1 LGKER
6 SQSAAG
12 IGYANAKPAA
22 GRPFERR
29 EMLVILKKNYEEI
42 SSEAARMV
50 AAVVRNNRAATLGLA
65 TGATILGVYKELVR
79 LHKEEALDFSRAV
92 TFNLDEYLGLAA
104 DHPESFHYFMRE
116 NFFAHVNIR
125 PENTHIPDGRVGGDY
140 EKYCAA
146 YEASIRKAGRIDL
159 QILGIGRNG
168 HIGFNEPTSSLASRT
183 RLKVLNK
190 ETLEDNRKSFRPG
203 EEIPC
208 CAITMGIGT
217 ILEAKKIILL
227 ATGAAKADAVAKAI
241 EGPVTSSLTAS
252 ALQLHPDVTFILD
265 EDAASELTQREYYR
279 QVLEMTKIYTPS
291 RLE

>member
-1 LGKER
+1 MLRETGCR
-6 SQSAAG
+6 QA
-12 IGYANAKPAA
+12 
-22 GRPFERR
+22 FERR

-42 SSEAARMV
+42 SNEAARMAA
-50 AAVVRNNRAATLGLA
+50 AAVHNNPAATLGLA
-65 TGATILGVYKELVR
+65 SGTTMLGVYKELVR
-79 LHKEEALDFSRAV
+79 LHKEEALDFSRVV

-104 DHPESFHYFMRE
+104 NHPESFHYFMRE

-125 PENTHIPDGRVGGDY
+125 PGNTYIPDGKVSGDY

-146 YEASIRKAGRIDL
+146 YEESIRKAGGIDL
-159 QILGIGRNG
+159 QLLGIGRNG
-168 HIGFNEPTSSLASRT
+168 HVGFNEPTSSLASRT

-190 ETLEDNRKSFRPG
+190 ETLEDNRKSFPRG
-203 EEIPC
+203 EEIPR

-227 ATGAAKADAVAKAI
+227 ATGAAKSEAVAKAI
-241 EGPVTSSLTAS
+241 EGPVTASLTAS

-279 QVLEMTKIYTPS
+279 QVLEMTKLYTPS

>member
-1 LGKER
+1 
-6 SQSAAG
+6 
-12 IGYANAKPAA
+12 
-22 GRPFERR
+22 
-29 EMLVILKKNYEEI
+29 MLVILKKNYEEI

-50 AAVVRNNRAATLGLA
+50 AAAVRNNPAATLGLA
-65 TGATILGVYKELVR
+65 SGATMLGVYKELVR
-79 LHKEEALDFSRAV
+79 LHKEEALDFSHVV

-104 DHPESFHYFMRE
+104 DHLESFHYFMRE

-125 PENTHIPDGRVGGDY
+125 HKNTHIPDGKVSGNY

-146 YEASIRKAGRIDL
+146 YEESIRKSGGIDL

-168 HIGFNEPTSSLASRT
+168 HVGFNEPTSSLASRT

-190 ETLEDNRKSFRPG
+190 ETLEDNRRSFPSG
-203 EEIPC
+203 EEIPR

-227 ATGAAKADAVAKAI
+227 ATGAAKAEAVAKAI

-279 QVLEMTKIYTPS
+279 QVLEMTKIYTPT

>member
-1 LGKER
+1 
-6 SQSAAG
+6 
-12 IGYANAKPAA
+12 
-22 GRPFERR
+22 
-29 EMLVILKKNYEEI
+29 MLVVLKNNFEEI
-42 SSEAARMV
+42 SQEAARMV
-50 AAVVRNNRAATLGLA
+50 ATAVRNNPSATLGLA
-65 TGATILGVYKELVR
+65 TGTTMLGMYRELVR
-79 LHKEEALDFSRAV
+79 LHREEALNFSRVV

-116 NFFAHVNIR
+116 NFFAHVKVSSA
-125 PENTHIPDGRVGGDY
+125 NTHIPDGKIGGNY
-140 EKYCAA
+140 EKYCAS
-146 YEASIRKAGRIDL
+146 YEESIRRAGGIDL

-183 RLKVLNK
+183 RLKVLNR
-190 ETLEDNRKSFRPG
+190 ETLEDYRKSFAPG
-203 EEIPC
+203 EEIPR

-227 ATGAAKADAVAKAI
+227 ATGAAKAEAVAKAI
-241 EGPVTSSLTAS
+241 EGPITSSLTAS

-279 QVLEMTKIYTPS
+279 QVLELTKIYTPS

>member
-1 LGKER
+1 LRKEK
-6 SQSAAG
+6 SPLAAG
-12 IGYANAKPAA
+12 IGYASAKRVA

-50 AAVVRNNRAATLGLA
+50 AAAVRNNPAATLGLA
-65 TGATILGVYKELVR
+65 SGATMLGVYKELAR

-104 DHPESFHYFMRE
+104 EHPESFHYFMRE

-125 PENTHIPDGRVGGDY
+125 PGNTHIPDGKVSGDY

-146 YEASIRKAGRIDL
+146 YEESIRRAGGIDL
-159 QILGIGRNG
+159 QLLGIGRNG
-168 HIGFNEPTSSLASRT
+168 HVGFNEPTSSLASRT

-190 ETLEDNRKSFRPG
+190 ETLEDNRKSFPSG
-203 EEIPC
+203 EEIPR

-227 ATGAAKADAVAKAI
+227 ATGVTKADAVAKAI
-241 EGPVTSSLTAS
+241 EGPVTASLTAS

-279 QVLEMTKIYTPS
+279 QVLEMTKLYTPS

>member
-1 LGKER
+1 
-6 SQSAAG
+6 
-12 IGYANAKPAA
+12 
-22 GRPFERR
+22 
-29 EMLVILKKNYEEI
+29 MLVALKNNFEEI

-50 AAVVRNNRAATLGLA
+50 AAAVRNNPSTILGLA
-65 TGATILGVYKELVR
+65 TGATMLGVYKELVR
-79 LHKEEALDFSRAV
+79 LHRDENLNFAQVV

-104 DHPESFHYFMRE
+104 EHPESFHYFMRK
-116 NFFAHVNIR
+116 NFLAHVNI
-125 PENTHIPDGRVGGDY
+125 NSAKTHIPDGKIGGNY
-140 EKYCAA
+140 EKYCAS
-146 YEASIRKAGRIDL
+146 YEEAIHRAGGIDL

-190 ETLEDNRKSFRPG
+190 ETIEDNRKSFASG
-203 EEIPC
+203 EEIPR

-227 ATGAAKADAVAKAI
+227 ATGSAKADAVAKAI

-265 EDAASELTQREYYR
+265 EDAASKLTQREYYR

>member
-1 LGKER
+1 MLRETGCR
-6 SQSAAG
+6 QA
-12 IGYANAKPAA
+12 
-22 GRPFERR
+22 FERR

-50 AAVVRNNRAATLGLA
+50 AAAVRNNPAATLGLA
-65 TGATILGVYKELVR
+65 TGATMLGVYKELVR
-79 LHKEEALDFSRAV
+79 LHKEEALDFSRVV

-104 DHPESFHYFMRE
+104 DHLESFHYFMRE

-125 PENTHIPDGRVGGDY
+125 PGNTHIPDGKVSGDY

-146 YEASIRKAGRIDL
+146 YEESIRKAGGIDL

-168 HIGFNEPTSSLASRT
+168 HVGFNEPTSSLASRT

-190 ETLEDNRKSFRPG
+190 ETLEDNRKSFPPG
-203 EEIPC
+203 EEIPS

-227 ATGAAKADAVAKAI
+227 ATGAAKAEAVAKAI
-241 EGPVTSSLTAS
+241 EGPVTASLTAS
-252 ALQLHPDVTFILD
+252 ALQLHRDVTFILD
-265 EDAASELTQREYYR
+265 EDAASELAQREYYR
-279 QVLEMTKIYTPS
+279 QVLEMTKLYTPS

>member
-1 LGKER
+1 
-6 SQSAAG
+6 
-12 IGYANAKPAA
+12 
-22 GRPFERR
+22 
-29 EMLVILKKNYEEI
+29 MLVVLKKNYEEI

-50 AAVVRNNRAATLGLA
+50 TAAVRNNPAVTLGLA
-65 TGATILGVYKELVR
+65 TGATMLGVYEELVR
-79 LHKEEALDFSRAV
+79 LHKEEALDFSRVV

-125 PENTHIPDGRVGGDY
+125 PENTHIPDGKVGGNY

-146 YEASIRKAGRIDL
+146 YEESIRKAGGIDL

-168 HIGFNEPTSSLASRT
+168 HVGFNEPTSSLASRT

-190 ETLEDNRKSFRPG
+190 ETIEDNRKSFARG
-203 EEIPC
+203 DEIPR

-217 ILEAKKIILL
+217 ILESKKIILL

-241 EGPVTSSLTAS
+241 EGPITASLTAS
-252 ALQLHPDVTFILD
+252 ALQLHPEVTFILD
-265 EDAASELTQREYYR
+265 KGAASELTQREYYC
-279 QVLEMTKIYTPS
+279 QVLEMTKIYTPN